1 MKCIVDREQMAQID
15 EYTMKAVGIPSMV
28 LMERA
33 AFSVFEQIK
42 TRLKKDSKVLIVV
55 EGGNNGADG
64 LALARMLFLEKIQAD
79 VYYIHALK
87 KESNEFMLQSRILK
101 NMGIEIKEEMDEKKS
116 YDMIVDGIFGNGLSK
131 PVRGIHESVLGKL
144 NEMPGDKIAIDMPTG
159 VDASTGKILGT
170 CFRAD
175 LTITFGYY
183 KIGQLLYPGRLHC
196 GEVVVT
202 QIGFAPQAVSFL
214 EKKVY
219 MYETSDLQYL
229 PKRKVDGNKGSFG
242 KVAVI
247 AGSKEIGGAA
257 YFSAHSAYVT
267 GAGLVKVFTHENN
280 RIMLQSNIPEALLET
295 YAEDTIKNNSK
306 ELENKISS
314 IYDWA
319 DAVVLGPGLGK
330 NEISY
335 EIVNACMN
343 HITKPTVIDADAIN
357 ILSEFPMWI
366 PSGKPM
372 IFTPHLM
379 ELSRI
384 SKLTLEQIKEDLV
397 LVAGQMAKKYSC
409 VFICKDASTV
419 VADYDHQTYINISGN
434 HGMATG
440 GSGDVLAGIIG
451 GLLAQGMDVKRA
463 SGLGVYLHGL
473 AGDEAG
479 KNVGFYG
486 LIARDLIQYIPKVM
500 RQYLKNGCEQAVDV

>member
-15 EYTMKAVGIPSMV
+15 EYSIKAVGIPSMV

-33 AFSVFEQIK
+33 AFSVLEQIRNRFK
-42 TRLKKDSKVLIVV
+42 ADMSVLIVV
-55 EGGNNGADG
+55 ESGNNGADG
-64 LALARMLFLEKIQAD
+64 LALARMLFLEKIQVE
-79 VYYIHALK
+79 VYYIHGLT
-87 KESNEFMLQSRILK
+87 KESNEFMLQSHVLK
-101 NMGIEIKEEMDEKKS
+101 NMGVEIKEELDTKKS
-116 YDMIVDGIFGNGLSK
+116 YDMIIDGIFGNGLSK
-131 PVRGIHESVLGKL
+131 PVRGIHESVLEKI
-144 NEMPGDKIAIDMPTG
+144 NHMPGDKIAIDMPTG

-170 CFRAD
+170 CFKAD
-175 LTITFGYY
+175 LTVTFGYY
-183 KIGQLLYPGRLHC
+183 KIGQLLYPGRQHC

-202 QIGFAPQAVSFL
+202 QIGFAPRAVSFL
-214 EKKVY
+214 EKKAF
-219 MYETSDLQYL
+219 MYEESDLQRL
-229 PKRKVDGNKGSFG
+229 PKRRPDGNKGSFG

-247 AGSKEIGGAA
+247 AGSKDMAGAV

-280 RIMLQSNIPEALLET
+280 KGMLQSNIPEVLIET
-295 YAEDTIKNNSK
+295 YSDEMEENHFTGLGEKIKN
-306 ELENKISS
+306 

-319 DAVVLGPGLGK
+319 DAVILGPGLGK
-330 NEISY
+330 NKISY
-335 EIVNACMN
+335 EIVHACMN
-343 HITKPTVIDADAIN
+343 NITKPTVIDADAIN

-366 PSGKPM
+366 PAGKPM

-384 SKLTLEQIKEDLV
+384 SGITLEQIKEDIIS
-397 LVAGQMAKKYSC
+397 VARQMAEKYSC

-419 VADYDHQTYINISGN
+419 VADYENQTYINVSGN

-440 GSGDVLAGIIG
+440 GSGDVLTGILG
-451 GLLAQGMDVKRA
+451 GLLAQGMDRKEA
-463 SGLGVYLHGL
+463 AGLGVYLHGL
-473 AGDEAG
+473 AGDEAV

-500 RQYLKNGCEQAVDV
+500 MKC